1 MYEHL
6 GFKLVNGKLVN
17 IEPQVVVLDEVP
29 YYAINFHQV
38 GSHVEVVKP
47 YYNDGRHGI
56 IIELMFEDKDATDK
70 SGHGVKYR
78 IKYDDDQF
86 PLVEGVWEHDDLKI
100 ID

>member
-1 MYEHL
+1 MTYEHL

-17 IEPQVVVLDEVP
+17 IEPQVVLDEVP
-29 YYAINFHQV
+29 YYSV
-38 GSHVEVVKP
+38 GSHVKVVKP

-56 IIELMFEDKDATDK
+56 IIDLMFEDADK
-70 SGHGVKYR
+70 NGHGIKYR
-78 IKYDDDQF
+78 IKYDEDQF